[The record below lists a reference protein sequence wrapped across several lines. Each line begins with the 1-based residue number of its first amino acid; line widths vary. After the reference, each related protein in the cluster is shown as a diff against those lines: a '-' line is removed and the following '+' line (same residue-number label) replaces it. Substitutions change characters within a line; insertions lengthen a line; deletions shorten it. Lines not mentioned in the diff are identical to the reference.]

1 MNKEELEEK
10 LKEEYRQH
18 TTEEARLA
26 MVDAA
31 LITYDNPSPLAAAL
45 LQLRVSPYH
54 YWRQHRLSEM
64 KIEEL
69 KTEGSGNSP
78 NKKNGGIK

>member
-1 MNKEELEEK
+1 MNKEELEERLRK
-10 LKEEYRQH
+10 EYREYTIEQ
-18 TTEEARLA
+18 AKIA
-26 MVDAA
+26 VADASKIDYYNGA
-31 LITYDNPSPLAAAL
+31 LSATL

-54 YWRQHRLSEM
+54 HWRQRRLSEM

-78 NKKNGGIK
+78 NKKEVKK

>member
-1 MNKEELEEK
+1 MNKEELEERLRK
-10 LKEEYRQH
+10 EYREY
-18 TTEEARLA
+18 TIEEARKA
-26 MVDAA
+26 VVDASKIDYYNGA
-31 LITYDNPSPLAAAL
+31 LSATL

-54 YWRQHRLSEM
+54 YWRQRRLSEM